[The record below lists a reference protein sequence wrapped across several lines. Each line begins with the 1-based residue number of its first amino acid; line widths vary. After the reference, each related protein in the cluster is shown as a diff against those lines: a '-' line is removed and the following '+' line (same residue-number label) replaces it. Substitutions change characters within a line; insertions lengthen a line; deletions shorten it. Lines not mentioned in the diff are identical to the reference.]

1 MSHDATGIKHFATEL
16 EFTVRMYDIDFNGHV
31 SNIVYIRWLE
41 DMRMVGFEKIA
52 SIRDCLEAGQ
62 VPVLL
67 KTSIEYRLPIHMFEK
82 PKGILWVSGF
92 SKATF
97 QLEAEISVDGR
108 ICAKAWQTC
117 VFINQKTNRATRL
130 PQAVSTRLEKEIPSL
145 LKSPQ

>member
-1 MSHDATGIKHFATEL
+1 M

-67 KTSIEYRLPIHMFEK
+67 NTSIEYKLPIYMFEK
-82 PKGILWVSGF
+82 AKGLLWVSGF
-92 SKATF
+92 SKTTF
-97 QLEAEISVDGR
+97 RIEAEITVKDK

-117 VFINQKTNRATRL
+117 VFISQKTNRATRM
-130 PQAVSTRLEKEIPSL
+130 PQAVLAKLEKVIPPSP
-145 LKSPQ
+145 KSAL